1 MRCRTAGAGGLV
13 AALGAWGQCTSTMDA
28 MFFCC
33 ILPRHDGCGL
43 LPVARGRPP
52 WRSPLCA
59 RGWRGDH
66 SNSPRGEKGRASVA
80 CRKKGP
86 PPSVQASHL
95 TSTTTHASPTSTASA
110 QAPLRRS
117 RFTAVQPRRNVRT
130 VHSHGQWI
138 HWTVDP
144 LASGSTGRD
153 RLLIRRQ
160 LSASNHSSVCSVPV
174 FVLALLWLVAGGCC
188 SDHGC
193 SLLPPADTRHRAAS
207 LSAAVASPPARLL
220 AATPPEPSRRCAGAI
235 PPPPRP
241 PPINTPHTPFSP
253 HHPVPIHGAAH

>member
-1 MRCRTAGAGGLV
+1 MRAAAPRGGAPSVQEAGAGTTPTV
-13 AALGAWGQCTSTMDA
+13 
-28 MFFCC
+28 
-33 ILPRHDGCGL
+33 
-43 LPVARGRPP
+43 PVARRGGR
-52 WRSPLCA
+52 RSRAAKRALPLPS
-59 RGWRGDH
+59 RPVT
-66 SNSPRGEKGRASVA
+66 SP
-80 CRKKGP
+80 
-86 PPSVQASHL
+86 
-95 TSTTTHASPTSTASA
+95 
-110 QAPLRRS
+110 PLRRTH
-117 RFTAVQPRRNVRT
+117 RPPRPPPRRLRSDT
-130 VHSHGQWI
+130 AASRPCSLGATSGLSI
-138 HWTVDP
+138 AMD
-144 LASGSTGRD
+144 SGSTGRD
-153 RLLIRRQ
+153 QLLIRRQ

-220 AATPPEPSRRCAGAI
+220 AATPPAPSRRCAGAT